1 MKYKN
6 NITGT
11 IISIAMIFAMAGCE
25 ERWQDHYLSTPE
37 TVNENVWA
45 AIQNNQDLTSFVEYI
60 KENKYDT
67 LFLSNDSYTLFIPD
81 NEAIVRFREEDEV
94 TTRLLDYHISRHVIQ
109 SSSIT
114 GKVKVQ
120 TLAEKFA
127 LLDNTGANLLFDDIA
142 VSYESPLYENG
153 KYFILS
159 EVGFPRPN
167 IYEYFA
173 ANNPILK
180 SYIDDLDSIIVDMEK
195 SRPIGFDEEGN
206 TIFDTVAIIYNEF
219 EEEFF
224 PVRKE
229 FRNRTATIVFPNEPE
244 YNQALTEMAEFM
256 GTYQDHTDIPVEWQK
271 DILIP
276 YLLEQGVFENMIE
289 ERTFRIPTN
298 RDTVKMKNILGDS
311 VIIEYT
317 VANRVICSNGYVYS
331 YENFQVP
338 DTLYKGAVNFEGE
351 SLLRETGIN
360 RYAWRENVTIVSDM
374 AFTPN
379 RDYNANA
386 SNDSLFRVAFP
397 SRYSGTYSIEFKIRN
412 LFPRKYLMVVGTN
425 MNVGGIYDIFVNDEL
440 VRTMDW
446 ADYQRFRGQVLPSV
460 TGELARRHVPRG
472 TLNSF
477 DAFVDNKAEYGETR
491 VRFVYKEPGNV
502 LLNGLALDN
511 IMFIPYDF

>member
-1 MKYKN
+1 M
-6 NITGT
+6 
-11 IISIAMIFAMAGCE
+11 ISVAIMFLMAGCE
-25 ERWQDHYLSTPE
+25 ERWQEHYLSTPE

-45 AIQNNQDLTSFVEYI
+45 AIQKNPDLSAFVEYI
-60 KENKYDT
+60 KDKEYDT
-67 LFLSNDSYTLFIPD
+67 LFLSNDPYTLFIPD
-81 NEAIVRFREEDEV
+81 NEAVVRYREENEI
-94 TTRLLDYHISRHVIQ
+94 TASLLDYHISRHVIQ

-120 TLAEKFA
+120 TFAEKFA

-153 KYFILS
+153 KFFILS
-159 EVGFPRPN
+159 DVGYPRPS

-219 EEEFF
+219 EEMFF

-256 GTYQDHTDIPVEWQK
+256 VTYQDHTDIPEEWQK

-298 RDTVKMKNILGDS
+298 RDTVKMKNMLGDS
-311 VIIEYT
+311 VIIDYM

-331 YENFQVP
+331 YENFKVP

-351 SLLRETGIN
+351 SLLREIGFN
-360 RYAWRENVTIVSDM
+360 RYAWRVGVNVVSDM
-374 AFTPN
+374 SFTPD
-379 RDYNANA
+379 RDYNTNA
-386 SNDSLFRVAFP
+386 SNDSLFRVSFP
-397 SRYSGTYSIEFKIRN
+397 SKYAGAFSIEFRVRN

-425 MNVGGIYDIFVNDEL
+425 INLGGIYDIYVNDEH

-446 ADYQRFRGQVLPSV
+446 ADYQLQRGMIWSV
-460 TGELARRHVPRG
+460 TGKHRYIPVG
-472 TLNSF
+472 TYNRF
-477 DAFVDNKAEYGETR
+477 DAFVDNKAEYGETMI
-491 VRFVYKEPGNV
+491 RFEYREPGNV
-502 LLNGLALDN
+502 LHNGLTIDN
-511 IMFIPYDF
+511 LMFIPYDF